1 MKLYYAPA
9 SPFVRKVM
17 IALHETDLLEQ
28 VELVTVAI
36 SPIAPGDVV
45 PAHNPL
51 GKIPC
56 LERTNGTALY
66 DSRVI
71 TRYLDSMSPKTK
83 LYPTGESLWEALTL
97 EATADGLMDAAVAIV
112 YEGRVRPEEIVHV
125 PYQDA
130 QWDKIDRS
138 LTALEARW
146 MAHLNG
152 PKDMAVLAI
161 AAALGYIDF
170 RLGARNWRASH
181 PTLAKWEA
189 GIADHP
195 SLKATAPFV

>member
-1 MKLYYAPA
+1 MKLFYAPA
-9 SPFVRKVM
+9 SPFVRKIM
-17 IALHETDLLEQ
+17 IALHETNQLDR
-28 VELVTVAI
+28 VELVQVAI

-56 LERTNGTALY
+56 LERSNGASLY

-71 TRYLDSMSPKTK
+71 TRYLDSIALNST
-83 LYPTGESLWEALTL
+83 LYPIGDSLWEALTL

-130 QWDKIDRS
+130 QWAKIDRS

-152 PKDMAVLAI
+152 PVNMPVLAI

-170 RLGARNWRASH
+170 RLDARNWRATH
-181 PTLAKWEA
+181 PVLAEWEA
-189 GIADHP
+189 EIVKRP
-195 SLKATAPFV
+195 SLQATLPAA